1 MASEADVM
9 SGAHKPA
16 NKSADHSSHS
26 AGQVTGSD
34 SSIEIRG
41 LYKIF
46 GKRPR
51 HFMQAVQE
59 GMSKQELQEKHMH
72 VLGLKDINLSM
83 PAGSIQ
89 VVMGLSGSGKSTLI
103 RHINRLIDPTVGEVI
118 VGGQDVCKMR
128 STALRNFRRHETAM
142 VFQKFA
148 LLPHRTVIDNVVYGL
163 EVQGI
168 PRDKQETEARRWI
181 DRVGLSGFEDNFP
194 NQLSGGMQQRV
205 GLARALT
212 NDAPLLLMDEA
223 FSALD
228 PLIRMDMQTVLLDL
242 QKELHKTIVFITHDV
257 DEALRLGDRI
267 AILRDGE
274 IIQEGSGQDIVLEPA
289 DEYIQNFVKD
299 VNRGR
304 VILAESVM
312 KAGAHAQATVEVAA
326 TDHLEAAA
334 RLMSDAQSPAV
345 NVVDSN
351 GNLVG
356 HLDLETTVAAIV
368 KQEKR
373 HTSSEGIYSAS

>member
-1 MASEADVM
+1 MATDA
-9 SGAHKPA
+9 
-16 NKSADHSSHS
+16 
-26 AGQVTGSD
+26 TGGVD
-34 SSIEIRG
+34 IDIRG

-46 GKRPR
+46 GPR
-51 HFMQAVQE
+51 GQAHVQAVRD
-59 GMSKQELQEKHMH
+59 GMSKQELQERHGH

-83 PAGSIQ
+83 AAGSIQ

-103 RHINRLIDPTVGEVI
+103 RHINRLIDPTVGEVL
-118 VGGQDVCKMR
+118 VGGDDVCAMNAR
-128 STALRNFRRHETAM
+128 ALRDFRRHRTAM

-163 EVQGI
+163 ELQGI
-168 PRDKQETEARRWI
+168 DKGTREKAAHRWI
-181 DRVGLSGFEDNFP
+181 ERVGLDGFADNYP

-242 QKELHKTIVFITHDV
+242 QQELRKTIVFITHDL

-274 IIQEGSGQDIVLEPA
+274 IIQEGTGQDIVMNPA
-289 DEYIQNFVKD
+289 DEYIQNFVKE

-304 VILAESVM
+304 VLLAGSVM
-312 KAGAHAQATVEVAA
+312 EPGASATTNVEIGQSEHLESAARAMSNAGASVANVTGTDGEVIG
-326 TDHLEAAA
+326 H
-334 RLMSDAQSPAV
+334 V
-345 NVVDSN
+345 NMD
-351 GNLVG
+351 
-356 HLDLETTVAAIV
+356 AAIAAMV
-368 KQEKR
+368 AEDHR
-373 HTSSEGIYSAS
+373 HTSTA

>member
-1 MASEADVM
+1 MASDASE
-9 SGAHKPA
+9 S
-16 NKSADHSSHS
+16 N
-26 AGQVTGSD
+26 
-34 SSIEIRG
+34 SSIDVRG

-46 GKRPR
+46 GKRPG
-51 HFMQAVQE
+51 HYMAAVKE
-59 GMSKQELQEKHMH
+59 GMSKQELQEKHGH

-118 VGGQDVCKMR
+118 VGGDDVCKMR
-128 STALRNFRRHETAM
+128 TSALRNFRRHETAM

-148 LLPHRTVIDNVVYGL
+148 LLPHRTVLNNVVYGL
-163 EVQGI
+163 EVQGV
-168 PRDKQETEARRWI
+168 PRDRQEVEARRWI

-228 PLIRMDMQTVLLDL
+228 PLIRMDMQSVLLEL
-242 QKELHKTIVFITHDV
+242 QQELHKTIVFITHDV

-274 IIQEGSGQDIVLEPA
+274 IIQEGTGQDIVLEPA

-299 VNRGR
+299 VNRSR

-312 KAGAHAQATVEVAA
+312 MQGARSD
-326 TDHLEAAA
+326 TDVSVSSSDNLENTA
-334 RLMSDAQSPAV
+334 RVLSDAKASAV
-345 NVVDSN
+345 NVIDQS
-351 GNLVG
+351 GNIVG

-373 HTSSEGIYSAS
+373 HTSSAGEYTAS

>member
-1 MASEADVM
+1 MGNDTAA
-9 SGAHKPA
+9 A
-16 NKSADHSSHS
+16 N
-26 AGQVTGSD
+26 QN
-34 SSIEIRG
+34 SSIDIRG

-46 GKRPR
+46 GKRPNA
-51 HFMQAVQE
+51 FMDAVKE
-59 GMSKQELQEKHMH
+59 GMSKQELQEKHNH

-103 RHINRLIDPTVGEVI
+103 RHINRLIDPTVGEVV
-118 VGGQDVCKMR
+118 VGGEDVCKMGGG
-128 STALRNFRRHETAM
+128 ALRAFRRHQTAM

-148 LLPHRTVIDNVVYGL
+148 LLPHRTVLKNVVYGL
-163 EVQGI
+163 EVQGV
-168 PRDKQETEARRWI
+168 PLAKQETEARRWI
-181 DRVGLSGFEDNFP
+181 DRVGLAGFEDNYP

-228 PLIRMDMQTVLLDL
+228 PLIRMDMQSVLLDL
-242 QKELHKTIVFITHDV
+242 QKELNKTIVFITHDV

-274 IIQEGSGQDIVLEPA
+274 VIQEGTGQDIVLEPA

-299 VNRGR
+299 VNRAR
-304 VILAESVM
+304 VVRADSVM
-312 KAGAHAQATVEVAA
+312 TPGADSSTSLEVSANDNLEVVA
-326 TDHLEAAA
+326 RVMSNAKSSKVNVLADDGQVLGHLTLEA
-334 RLMSDAQSPAV
+334 
-345 NVVDSN
+345 
-351 GNLVG
+351 
-356 HLDLETTVAAIV
+356 TVAAIV
-368 KQEKR
+368 KQDTR
-373 HTSSEGIYSAS
+373 HTTEGSEFNA